1 MKQRDAAKL
10 NEEYQ
15 RLVRGLAETGVRVP
29 AADVGMA
36 GPGAFIGG
44 GWGVGML
51 WVLWFLAMVIR
62 WCGVVYCVVSFTV
75 HRSHTHNTHSTQK
88 LKTNTVPQAPDF
100 LLQEAVPGNI
110 RRAEHFISFMKKVD
124 IVGPLWYFVGLG
136 EPPLPILCSLQI
148 DGLNASRRSPL

>member
-51 WVLWFLAMVIR
+51 WVLWFLAMVMR

-75 HRSHTHNTHSTQK
+75 HRSHTYNTHTLDTKTKNKRSAPGARLPAAGGGPREHSTGRA
-88 LKTNTVPQAPDF
+88 LHLLHEEGGYRGSVVVFRWARRTPAPDP
-100 LLQEAVPGNI
+100 LLPT
-110 RRAEHFISFMKKVD
+110 D
-124 IVGPLWYFVGLG
+124 
-136 EPPLPILCSLQI
+136 
-148 DGLNASRRSPL
+148 